1 MKVVL
6 EEDEN
11 LSLDEKNKLVDILNS
26 AIDPFEKR
34 VRVMRALDKEKDFS
48 SKISLI
54 VRDRLPKMEMIK
66 KIMLVFRDSYIT
78 GHVLKKE
85 FGEVLTPIG
94 TVSDMIKEIDENFWK
109 SAYNEDGSI
118 KRVLD
123 CCNGSGIFLWMVIY
137 KFMIGLDKFI
147 ENEDDRYKFIIE
159 KMIYACEI
167 QRSKMFH
174 WLCIVDIYDTY
185 DVNIYRGSFLDD
197 GFNEMKDAW
206 EIDKFSLILSNPPYQ
221 QEVKGGSQKPLYDKF
236 ILKSIE
242 ISDKILFITPSRW
255 FSGGKGLDNFRKKMM
270 SRRDIKIIN
279 HFEDASKIFGNG
291 IFITGGINY
300 FLIDKNYS
308 GDVTLNGI
316 TLNLNKFDIIVKNPT
331 SYKLIDKM
339 SKYECIDKICKGQSY
354 SGITTNDKRLFNTK
368 INDNYIKCY
377 VSKRNGYVKWIDIKY
392 IRSIDILKWKVILT
406 EATNAIDSG
415 HGSYLS
421 FGNKFIGKPNEI
433 CNQSY
438 IIFEV
443 NTELEAKSL
452 LSYLNCKLVNYLVSL
467 RKISQ
472 HTKPDTCKWVPMVPF
487 DREWTDEKLFEYF
500 ELTEIEK
507 ELVK

>member
-1 MKVVL
+1 MYQIENINEEILKLGVTFSQGITNYKKNHKKNHFEDIVTIQAI

-206 EIDKFSLILSNPPYQ
+206 EIDKFSLILSNPKSHYMI
-221 QEVKGGSQKPLYDKF
+221 SLY
-236 ILKSIE
+236 
-242 ISDKILFITPSRW
+242 
-255 FSGGKGLDNFRKKMM
+255 
-270 SRRDIKIIN
+270 
-279 HFEDASKIFGNG
+279 
-291 IFITGGINY
+291 
-300 FLIDKNYS
+300 
-308 GDVTLNGI
+308 
-316 TLNLNKFDIIVKNPT
+316 
-331 SYKLIDKM
+331 
-339 SKYECIDKICKGQSY
+339 
-354 SGITTNDKRLFNTK
+354 
-368 INDNYIKCY
+368 
-377 VSKRNGYVKWIDIKY
+377 
-392 IRSIDILKWKVILT
+392 
-406 EATNAIDSG
+406 
-415 HGSYLS
+415 
-421 FGNKFIGKPNEI
+421 
-433 CNQSY
+433 
-438 IIFEV
+438 
-443 NTELEAKSL
+443 
-452 LSYLNCKLVNYLVSL
+452 
-467 RKISQ
+467 
-472 HTKPDTCKWVPMVPF
+472 
-487 DREWTDEKLFEYF
+487 
-500 ELTEIEK
+500 
-507 ELVK
+507 

>member
-1 MKVVL
+1 
-6 EEDEN
+6 
-11 LSLDEKNKLVDILNS
+11 
-26 AIDPFEKR
+26 
-34 VRVMRALDKEKDFS
+34 
-48 SKISLI
+48 
-54 VRDRLPKMEMIK
+54 
-66 KIMLVFRDSYIT
+66 
-78 GHVLKKE
+78 
-85 FGEVLTPIG
+85 
-94 TVSDMIKEIDENFWK
+94 
-109 SAYNEDGSI
+109 
-118 KRVLD
+118 
-123 CCNGSGIFLWMVIY
+123 
-137 KFMIGLDKFI
+137 
-147 ENEDDRYKFIIE
+147 
-159 KMIYACEI
+159 
-167 QRSKMFH
+167 
-174 WLCIVDIYDTY
+174 
-185 DVNIYRGSFLDD
+185 
-197 GFNEMKDAW
+197 
-206 EIDKFSLILSNPPYQ
+206 
-221 QEVKGGSQKPLYDKF
+221 
-236 ILKSIE
+236 
-242 ISDKILFITPSRW
+242 
-255 FSGGKGLDNFRKKMM
+255 M